1 VKPVRIKTVKL
12 VTVFFLSILIIL
24 SSATALFIHY
34 FPEERILTYIQKKAE
49 SSLER
54 KISIGGL
61 EYSIRGIVLKNVIL
75 HTGPSPDDP
84 VFASAGE
91 IRFWLSLFSLVHKQ
105 INLQNITVSG
115 LRFNIIFDNKG
126 VSNIEKISSDL
137 NGTGSS
143 SYSAKISGIRF
154 IRAEISLINA
164 PDRLRPLEGT
174 YGVNARVA
182 ITKDRQIAIDQCTVK
197 LPGKRGSISTDLK
210 ISVKKRDFKITGDVD
225 LSSVSLLWVYTWGT
239 RDTLPYN
246 IVSGQVRDLSITRN
260 AVSGNARL
268 TSTLRNSDSILSA
281 DGGTVVDL
289 KKRNVLLKNLNAGI
303 GDSKLLINSFLF
315 SFSGDILSFRTTGID
330 AQIKDIGPILKF
342 IPAQLYGSVQG
353 ELSLEDKQYNGKLL
367 LGNAGYDHEN
377 KTVSDLNA
385 EISINDNIFRAADIP
400 LKFQGQPALLSVA
413 STDPS
418 MKKLFVNLKMERI
431 NLKGTGA
438 TTAKKPVSLPVD
450 INGIISI
457 GRVEYGRI
465 GLSGVQLN
473 YTAGGSVITIHR
485 LSAAAFSGN
494 LQGSGVIDLSAKPP
508 LARFTVEFG
517 NMKVQEIA
525 SMSDN
530 FRQRLFGIASGSA
543 QVTFHT
549 GTEILNTMYGKV
561 EFNINRGKLVNTG
574 IQNGL
579 GVFLSELKYKLRDL
593 EFNRIYGNVDI
604 RGREYTINSFIF
616 NSQSIRLNIRG
627 DMDNNLVAKP
637 LYINLEF
644 TGGFIQDLTPAF
656 VFGLSKYLEGRWYT
670 IPFIQRGDLTESG
683 NLKLLR

>member
-12 VTVFFLSILIIL
+12 VTVLFLSILIIL

-49 SSLER
+49 NSLER

-105 INLQNITVSG
+105 INLQNITVSE
-115 LRFNIIFDNKG
+115 LRFNIIFDDKG

-154 IRAEISLINA
+154 SRAEISLINA

-174 YGVNARVA
+174 YRVNARLA

-210 ISVKKRDFKITGDVD
+210 ISVKKGDFKITGDVD

-268 TSTLRNSDSILSA
+268 TSTLRNSDSVLSA

-289 KKRNVLLKNLNAGI
+289 KNRSVLLKNLNAGI

-330 AQIKDIGPILKF
+330 ARIKDIGPILKF

-353 ELSLEDKQYNGKLL
+353 QLSLEDKHYNGKLL

-377 KTVSDLNA
+377 KIVSDLNA
-385 EISINDNIFRAADIP
+385 EITINDNIFRAADIP

-418 MKKLFVNLKMERI
+418 MKKLFVNLKMEKI
-431 NLKGTGA
+431 NLKGTS
-438 TTAKKPVSLPVD
+438 TTASKKPVSLPVD

-457 GRVEYGRI
+457 GRVEYGSTV
-465 GLSGVQLN
+465 LSGVQLN

-485 LSAAAFSGN
+485 LSAGAFSGN
-494 LQGSGVIDLSAKPP
+494 LQGGGVIDLSAKPP
-508 LARFTVEFG
+508 LARVTVEFG

-683 NLKLLR
+683 NIKLLR